1 MIRATVTSLILV
13 AVALALIFR
22 AANPLSPAKVRADQS
37 AATLTVLCAAGL
49 SPVMTEL
56 TQAFETASSPRFDVK
71 VDVSYKGSAQL
82 IALHRIAQSGDL
94 LIAAD
99 TFYHQSLIDQG
110 LCSPAVIIAQ
120 QTPCLIIAG
129 AASEPASLVEA
140 LTSGKFRTSIPKPD
154 HAAIGRLVA
163 SIEVASIEGA
173 DRYNTF
179 AQQATV
185 TRETVSQVAGD
196 VDQGIADIGMGWSTT
211 ALQFENTKSWNVEAW
226 QQHRSSIGVSV
237 LASSTNVDAA
247 QAFEEFMVGDVAKSI
262 LKQHGYIVDGFESVE
277 VNP

>member
-37 AATLTVLCAAGL
+37 AAALTVLCAAGL

-56 TQAFETASSPRFDVK
+56 TQAFETASSPRFNVK

-120 QTPCLIIAG
+120 QTPCLIIAA

-163 SIEVASIEGA
+163 SIEGA

-196 VDQGIADIGMGWSTT
+196 VDQGIAEIGMGWSTT

-247 QAFEEFMVGDVAKSI
+247 QAFEGFMVGDVAKSI